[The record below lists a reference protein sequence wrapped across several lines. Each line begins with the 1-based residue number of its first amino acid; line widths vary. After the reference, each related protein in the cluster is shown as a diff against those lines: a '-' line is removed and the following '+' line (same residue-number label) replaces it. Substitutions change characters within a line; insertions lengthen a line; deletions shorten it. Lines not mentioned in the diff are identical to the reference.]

1 MEINEDRKKEL
12 KELQFKLGYLFS
24 DLTLLQ
30 KALTHSTYV
39 NESQDK
45 DIKDNERLEFLGD
58 SVLGFVISDFLV
70 QKFPT
75 YTEGM
80 LSKLKAYIVSERHIS
95 QIAKEIDLG
104 SYLYVGKGEEIS
116 GGRNKP
122 SILTNTYEAVIGGIY
137 LDGGLSM
144 SNRVIIKTM
153 SDKIMTMG
161 KKMLVPDYKSMLQE
175 YSQKKF
181 GEIPLYEVVT
191 ETGQNHNPTFEVQV
205 VIKKE
210 VYAVAKAGSK
220 KKAEQKAAYEFLK
233 ENKII

>member
-1 MEINEDRKKEL
+1 MEINEDRKREL
-12 KELQFKLGYLFS
+12 KELQFKLGYIFS
-24 DLTLLQ
+24 NLSLLQ
-30 KALTHSTYV
+30 TALTHSTYV

-45 DIKDNERLEFLGD
+45 DINDNERLEFLGD
-58 SVLGFVISDFLV
+58 SVLGFAISDFLL

-95 QIAKEIDLG
+95 QIAKDIDLG
-104 SYLYVGKGEEIS
+104 LYLYVGKGEEIS

-144 SNRVIIKTM
+144 AKRAIMKTM
-153 SDKIMTMG
+153 KEKIMTMG

-175 YSQKKF
+175 YAQKNF
-181 GEIPLYEVVT
+181 GEIPSYEVVT

-205 VIKKE
+205 LIKNE

-220 KKAEQKAAYEFLK
+220 KKAEQKAAYEVLK
-233 ENKII
+233 EKNII